1 MFGLFEQGA
10 ESIYIY
16 QIEVP
21 IILSII
27 ILTLFIF
34 YSLDFFKKH

>member
-1 MFGLFEQGA
+1 MFGLFKEGA

-21 IILSII
+21 IILGII
-27 ILTLFIF
+27 VLTLYIF
-34 YSLDFFKKH
+34 YSLNLFKKQ